1 LPPGVPAVLAAIV
14 IAASIQTF
22 ASIFHVRMF
31 PSTSCSLG
39 HRVLWRTNK
48 AAIRGI
54 ELTDIHFAHLIIP
67 PFLSFPTRFARG
79 GIFFRL
85 SFASFGDLLSI
96 FHRPPFSNL
105 YGKRTMR
112 GLPFQLPRGHSVCLS
127 HAIVCLTAQAS
138 RVFTGPSLQTGV
150 VRFSPESVKLNRE
163 L

>member
-1 LPPGVPAVLAAIV
+1 MPPGVPAVLAAIV

-67 PFLSFPTRFARG
+67 PFPSFPTRFARG

-85 SFASFGDLLSI
+85 SFASFGDLLFHLSSSPVFQSLRKTDYARFTVSI
-96 FHRPPFSNL
+96 AERPFSLLVPRHCLPDSSGVPCFHR
-105 YGKRTMR
+105 
-112 GLPFQLPRGHSVCLS
+112 
-127 HAIVCLTAQAS
+127 A
-138 RVFTGPSLQTGV
+138 VFTDGGSPLQSGE
-150 VRFSPESVKLNRE
+150 R
-163 L
+163 